1 MFKKSLV
8 VLALLG
14 TLVGCQ
20 TTAPKGSVTEINS
33 MACFYPDA
41 PDTQAPKWVCGVTP
55 EGLAISATGYAKK
68 NAAGLSVMSDIS
80 LSDAR
85 VNLARQFEVKVQSII
100 KTATTAEST
109 TSDIS
114 ASDNVREY
122 FEKITKSIS
131 SVTLKNSKIMTKKTS
146 PAKGL
151 YTLVGMDKATFDL
164 NFNKIVQK
172 ASDKDGDLWA
182 KFNDKKTAD
191 ALSKVL
197 AKLDK

>member
-8 VLALLG
+8 ALALLG
-14 TLVGCQ
+14 TIAGCQ
-20 TTAPKGSVTEINS
+20 TTAPRENINEINS

-41 PDTQAPKWVCGVTP
+41 PETQAPNWVCGVTP
-55 EGLAISATGYAKK
+55 DGLAISATGYAKK
-68 NAAGLSVMSDIS
+68 NAAGLSVMNDIS
-80 LSDAR
+80 VTDAR
-85 VNLARQFEVKVQSII
+85 VNLARQFEVTVQSII
-100 KTATTAEST
+100 KTVTTAETT

-131 SVTLKNSKIMTKKTS
+131 SATLNNSRIMTKKTS
-146 PAKGL
+146 PANGL
-151 YTLVGMDKATFDL
+151 YTLVGMDQATFDL

-172 ASDKDGDLWA
+172 ASDQDGELWA
-182 KFNDKKTAD
+182 KFNDKKTAE